1 MYWRRFSTGSRG
13 WLGRSIGVAILCA
26 MLVVGCQTPQSSI
39 QSNGQQGLGGT
50 ERLSLGTT
58 AKVRTLDPA
67 DSYELMSGNLL
78 LNLGDRLYALEADPA
93 KPGATRLV
101 PQLAT
106 ALPTIS
112 ADGLRYRI
120 PLRSGVKFHDGEI
133 FNAVAMKFSLD
144 RFIQNKG
151 NPSSLLDKFVDR
163 VEVAGPMELTI
174 VLKAPFAGFPTVLTF
189 PGLCAVS
196 PKAYEI
202 GERKFRPETFVG
214 TGPYKLSQYGTDTI
228 KITANPNYWG
238 PKPKNPGLD
247 IQVFADSSSLYSA
260 ITTEAVD
267 LAYQSLDPSQIRS
280 LQDGGRVTVLESQGI
295 GLHYLSLNLLSEPLD
310 RREVRQALAAMIDRP
325 LLSDRVFDNQVQP
338 AYSLI
343 PAALSQS
350 QPVFEQRYG
359 SGGPERAIGLLKA
372 AGYSP
377 QKPLELE
384 LWYRANLK
392 SNVLASLLIKAIGDE
407 RMQGYVK
414 LKLEGVASA
423 TAYSNLDKG
432 AYPIFM
438 LDWSPDYLDPDSYMQ
453 PFVDCEKGD
462 VVKGCESGESHYQG
476 SFYYSDEAN
485 RLVAEGR
492 RATNPKARQ
501 RIYAQL
507 QEQIAIDVP
516 FIPLWNNKE
525 FLIAQPIVQGAIVL
539 PTAQI
544 PFSSLSK
551 STSTPTPSPSFKPS
565 AKPSAP
571 LK

>member
-13 WLGRSIGVAILCA
+13 WLGRSIGVMVLCA
-26 MLVVGCQTPQSSI
+26 MLIVSCQAPGPKPLASGSAGDRIT
-39 QSNGQQGLGGT
+39 
-50 ERLSLGTT
+50 LGTT

-67 DSYELMSGNLL
+67 DSYESLSGNLL
-78 LNLGDRLYALEADPA
+78 LNMGDRLYSLVADPS
-93 KPGATRLV
+93 KPGGTRLT

-120 PLRSGVKFHDGEI
+120 PLRSGVLFHDGQP
-133 FNAVAMKFSLD
+133 FNAAAMKFSLD

-151 NPSSLLDKFVDR
+151 NPASLLDKFVDKI
-163 VEVAGPMELTI
+163 ETNGPNELTI

-202 GERKFRPETFVG
+202 GERKFNPEIFVG
-214 TGPYKLSQYGTDTI
+214 TGPYKLTQYGTDNL
-228 KITANPNYWG
+228 KLTANPNYWG
-238 PKPKNPGLD
+238 QKPQNSGLD
-247 IQVFADSSSLYSA
+247 IQVFADSASLYSA
-260 ITTEAVD
+260 ITTQSVD

-280 LQDGGRVTVLESQGI
+280 LQQGGKVQVLESQGI
-295 GLHYLSLNLLSEPLD
+295 GIHYLSLNLQSPPLD
-310 RREVRQALAAMIDRP
+310 RLEVRQAVAAMIDRP

-343 PAALSQS
+343 PPALSQS
-350 QPVFEQRYG
+350 QPVFEERYG
-359 SGGPERAIGLLKA
+359 TGSPDRAISLLKA

-377 QKPLELE
+377 QKPLEIE

-392 SNVLASLLIKAIGDE
+392 SNVLAASLIKAIGDE
-407 RMQGYVK
+407 RMQGYIR

-453 PFVDCEKGD
+453 PFADCEKGS
-462 VVKGCESGESHYQG
+462 VEKGCESGESQYQG
-476 SFYYSDEAN
+476 SFYYSQVAN
-485 RLVAEGR
+485 QLIAAGR
-492 RATNPKARQ
+492 KATDPKARQ
-501 RIYAQL
+501 GIYSQL
-507 QEQIAIDVP
+507 QDRIAKDVP
-516 FIPLWNNKE
+516 FIPLWINKE
-525 FLIAQPIVQGAIVL
+525 FLFAQPTVSGAIVL

-544 PFSSLSK
+544 PFSGLNK
-551 STSTPTPSPSFKPS
+551 TGIKPEGKPTP
-565 AKPSAP
+565 AKA
-571 LK
+571 K

>member
-1 MYWRRFSTGSRG
+1 MYWRRFSIGAQG

-26 MLVVGCQTPQSSI
+26 ILVVSCQAPGPRSSVGQSSG
-39 QSNGQQGLGGT
+39 QSSGQSD
-50 ERLSLGTT
+50 RLTLGTT

-78 LNLGDRLYALEADPA
+78 LNLGDRLYALEADPTKA
-93 KPGATRLV
+93 GATKLV

-112 ADGLRYRI
+112 TDGLRYQI
-120 PLRSGVKFHDGEI
+120 PLRSGVKFHDGQP
-133 FNAVAMKFSLD
+133 FNAAAMKFSLD

-151 NPSSLLDKFVDR
+151 NPSSLLDKFVAKI
-163 VEVAGPMELTI
+163 ETNGANELTI
-174 VLKAPFAGFPTVLTF
+174 VLKSPFAGFPTVLTF

-202 GERKFRPETFVG
+202 GERKFHPETFVG
-214 TGPYKLSQYGTDTI
+214 TGPYKLTQYGTDNL
-228 KITANPNYWG
+228 KISANPTYWG
-238 PKPKNPGLD
+238 NKPKNSGLD
-247 IQVFADSSSLYSA
+247 IQVFADSASLYSA
-260 ITTEAVD
+260 ITTQSVD

-280 LQDGGRVTVLESQGI
+280 LQKSGKVQVFESQGI
-295 GLHYLSLNLLSEPLD
+295 GLHYLSLNLRSAPLD
-310 RREVRQALAAMIDRP
+310 RPEVRRAFAAMIDRP
-325 LLSDRVFDNQVQP
+325 LLSERVFDNQVQP

-343 PAALSQS
+343 PEALSQS

-359 SGGPERAIGLLKA
+359 SGDPDRAIALLKS

-392 SNVLASLLIKAIGDE
+392 SNVLAASLIKAIGDE
-407 RMQGYVK
+407 RMNGYVK

-453 PFVDCEKGD
+453 PFVDCEKGSIAQ
-462 VVKGCESGESHYQG
+462 GCETGESQYQG
-476 SFYYSDEAN
+476 SFYYSQTAN
-485 RLVAEGR
+485 QLIAAGR
-492 RATNPKARQ
+492 KATDPKARQ
-501 RIYAQL
+501 GIYSQL
-507 QEQIAIDVP
+507 QDRIAEDVP
-516 FIPLWNNKE
+516 FIPLWINKE
-525 FLIAQPIVQGAIVL
+525 FLFAQPRVTGAIVL

-551 STSTPTPSPSFKPS
+551 SMSEPTPSPSP
-565 AKPSAP
+565 KPSAP

>member
-1 MYWRRFSTGSRG
+1 MYWQRFSIGAQG

-26 MLVVGCQTPQSSI
+26 ILVVSCQASGPRSGQSTG
-39 QSNGQQGLGGT
+39 QSTGQVGQSGQSD
-50 ERLSLGTT
+50 RLTLGTT

-93 KPGATRLV
+93 LAGATKLV

-112 ADGLRYRI
+112 ADGLRYQI
-120 PLRSGVKFHDGEI
+120 PLRSGVTFHDGQP
-133 FNAVAMKFSLD
+133 FNAAAMKFSLD

-151 NPSSLLDKFVDR
+151 NPSSLLDKFVAKI
-163 VEVAGPMELTI
+163 ETNGANELTI
-174 VLKAPFAGFPTVLTF
+174 VLKSPFAGFPTVLTF

-202 GERKFRPETFVG
+202 GERKFHPETFVG
-214 TGPYKLSQYGTDTI
+214 TGPYKLTQYGTDNL
-228 KITANPNYWG
+228 KLTANPTYWG
-238 PKPKNPGLD
+238 PKPKNPGID
-247 IQVFADSSSLYSA
+247 VQVFADSSSLYSA
-260 ITTEAVD
+260 ITTQGVD
-267 LAYQSLDPSQIRS
+267 LGYQSLDPSQIRS
-280 LQDGGRVTVLESQGI
+280 LQTSGKVQVFESKGI
-295 GLHYLSLNLLSEPLD
+295 GLHYLSLNLRSAPLD
-310 RREVRQALAAMIDRP
+310 RPEVRRAFAAMIDRP
-325 LLSDRVFDNQVQP
+325 LLSERVFDNQVQP

-343 PAALSQS
+343 PEALSQS

-359 SGGPERAIGLLKA
+359 SGDPDQAIALLKL

-392 SNVLASLLIKAIGDE
+392 SNVLAASLIKAIGDE
-407 RMQGYVK
+407 RMNGYVK

-438 LDWSPDYLDPDSYMQ
+438 LDWSPDYLDPDSYVQ
-453 PFVDCEKGD
+453 PFVDCEKGSIAQ
-462 VVKGCESGESHYQG
+462 GCETGESQFQG
-476 SFYYSDEAN
+476 SFYYSSKAN
-485 RLVAEGR
+485 QLIAAGR
-492 RATNPKARQ
+492 KATDPKSRQ
-501 RIYAQL
+501 GIYSQL
-507 QEQIAIDVP
+507 QDRIAEDVP
-516 FIPLWNNKE
+516 FIPLWTNKE
-525 FLIAQPIVQGAIVL
+525 FLFAQPNVTGAIVL

-544 PFSSLSK
+544 PFSNLSK
-551 STSTPTPSPSFKPS
+551 SNSAPAPKPS
-565 AKPSAP
+565 AA